1 MAFRFLYAGMITA
14 VVGIGLFLVFK
25 FGYQPAP
32 VRIMKPSYFSNAS
45 EIGAVVYRR
54 FYSPIEEQKL
64 VVMGVPPQP
73 AWHREIV
80 RGFLETAAGEKRPF
94 ELVIAETQMPA
105 LDLAGLPPMELI
117 QIPMNTQTQAELID
131 AIREAR
137 AAGKK
142 TLIYTASVFST
153 HLLPGNPILRYEQ
166 ATGDRLFSITTGP
179 LALQAVQEHV
189 VTPSCVGS
197 ERDGTGMAPL
207 GCTILQAGRYY
218 YRKNIPQDRF
228 VAVMNSPKP
237 DKYYDNDYLLL
248 VSYPNQDKGAA
259 AVDRNPRRPV
269 IPSGAIA
276 PKEQVSVEA
285 ER

>member
-14 VVGIGLFLVFK
+14 VVGIGLFLVLK
-25 FGYQPAP
+25 FGYEPAP
-32 VRIMKPSYFSNAS
+32 VRIMKPSYFSNPS

-64 VVMGVPPQP
+64 VVLGIPPQP
-73 AWHREIV
+73 AWHRDIV
-80 RGFLETAAGEKRPF
+80 RGFLDAAAGEKRPF
-94 ELVIAETQMPA
+94 ELVIAETQMPD
-105 LDLAGLPPMELI
+105 LDLGGLPPTELI
-117 QIPMNTQTQAELID
+117 QLPMNTQTQAELID

-142 TLIYTASVFST
+142 TLVYTASVYST

-166 ATGDRLFSITTGP
+166 ATGERLFSITTGP
-179 LALQAVQEHV
+179 LALQAVQEFM
-189 VTPSCVGS
+189 VTPTCVGS
-197 ERDGTGMAPL
+197 ERDGTGIAPL
-207 GCTILQAGRYY
+207 GCTILQAGRFY
-218 YRKNIPQDRF
+218 YRKLIPQDRF

-248 VSYPNQDKGAA
+248 VSYPDQDKEAS

-269 IPSGAIA
+269 IPSGDLT
-276 PKEQVSVEA
+276 PKDQSSVESK
-285 ER
+285 R